1 MDNKGELD
9 KFLDGLYPSHF
20 HEGYIEVRAI
30 HRGDNKK
37 LWRNW
42 YECSAELVQDYN
54 KLKKLN
60 DKGYHMFFG
69 VNPRY
74 QKGGTKD
81 DIKHIFTLHTDL
93 DAKDF
98 DDNIDHGKKLIWEKI
113 KKIDPQ
119 PSLLVMS
126 GSGYHC
132 YWILKEPFEIESLQ
146 DIERIETINRK
157 LGYVLGGDSVADISR
172 ILRLPGFNN
181 VKDPKN
187 SIFVKWKVLSD
198 KVFNLKDFDHLPDPE
213 QGVSINTTRSGNGN
227 PLESIQ
233 GRWRQII
240 SSGDLAGYPS
250 RSERDMGTICYL
262 ASKGFTDAQI
272 KHIFINYNIG
282 EKYKES
288 GDRYLN
294 HQIGNAREWIMT
306 SHQSSESSQSS
317 KGSLPA
323 KREFAKFSTH
333 LNYDILTPS
342 LLQFLEVTG
351 PTTDSPDEF
360 LISAFLGHW
369 AGVVGNK
376 LLGPHSIRPNV
387 WIVNFAGSS
396 EMRKSTANSTA
407 GKPFQ
412 EVQKRFN
419 KGLKEDWT
427 KYKSNLLLW
436 EGLPKRER
444 AKLPEPEKPIRWNLL
459 LSSDFSDA
467 GFYEMMK
474 ENPASGVIVTN
485 EFADFHRKLNRDYT
499 GQADAF
505 LCAYDND
512 RMVRVTRDNKIEII
526 EEPTFSIMGCTTFS
540 NFLRVFTSKET
551 ENGFLQRILPLAI
564 VNQTKPRMLL
574 LNRKEIDLEYVEQ
587 IARQIKT
594 WLDVSRNIP
603 VVLSND
609 FVTNFNEWEIRFVTE
624 SKESYGEK
632 ITTYV
637 ERMIPA
643 CLKMSM
649 LIESLEIPDPSMLDH
664 LVISSDSFKCARMFI
679 EDIFLPSMNYL
690 MEEEIIFSK
699 QRHDEKLV
707 EKTLKNAGGVLD
719 RTGLLRESRLTSK
732 RIDESLSSL
741 IEKSFVKVIKE
752 YKEREQGGGNPKT
765 FYTWIGD

>member
-323 KREFAKFSTH
+323 KREFAKMKKA
-333 LNYDILTPS
+333 
-342 LLQFLEVTG
+342 LL
-351 PTTDSPDEF
+351 
-360 LISAFLGHW
+360 
-369 AGVVGNK
+369 
-376 LLGPHSIRPNV
+376 
-387 WIVNFAGSS
+387 
-396 EMRKSTANSTA
+396 KS
-407 GKPFQ
+407 
-412 EVQKRFN
+412 
-419 KGLKEDWT
+419 
-427 KYKSNLLLW
+427 
-436 EGLPKRER
+436 
-444 AKLPEPEKPIRWNLL
+444 
-459 LSSDFSDA
+459 
-467 GFYEMMK
+467 
-474 ENPASGVIVTN
+474 
-485 EFADFHRKLNRDYT
+485 
-499 GQADAF
+499 
-505 LCAYDND
+505 
-512 RMVRVTRDNKIEII
+512 
-526 EEPTFSIMGCTTFS
+526 
-540 NFLRVFTSKET
+540 
-551 ENGFLQRILPLAI
+551 
-564 VNQTKPRMLL
+564 
-574 LNRKEIDLEYVEQ
+574 
-587 IARQIKT
+587 
-594 WLDVSRNIP
+594 
-603 VVLSND
+603 
-609 FVTNFNEWEIRFVTE
+609 
-624 SKESYGEK
+624 
-632 ITTYV
+632 
-637 ERMIPA
+637 
-643 CLKMSM
+643 
-649 LIESLEIPDPSMLDH
+649 
-664 LVISSDSFKCARMFI
+664 
-679 EDIFLPSMNYL
+679 
-690 MEEEIIFSK
+690 
-699 QRHDEKLV
+699 
-707 EKTLKNAGGVLD
+707 
-719 RTGLLRESRLTSK
+719 
-732 RIDESLSSL
+732 
-741 IEKSFVKVIKE
+741 
-752 YKEREQGGGNPKT
+752 
-765 FYTWIGD
+765 